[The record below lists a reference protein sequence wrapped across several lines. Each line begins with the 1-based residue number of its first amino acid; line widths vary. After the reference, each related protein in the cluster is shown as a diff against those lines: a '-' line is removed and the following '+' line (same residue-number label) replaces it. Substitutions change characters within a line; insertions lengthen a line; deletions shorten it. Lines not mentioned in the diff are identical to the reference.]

1 MKMNMKKRDTYLN
14 TKEVARFLQVNEKI
28 IYSLIHQKGL
38 PATKVTGKWLF
49 PRQLVEEWLETNLL
63 NYKKGGAETTTDAGR
78 LYIAGSDDPLLQQLF
93 GFYRAKVKEP
103 TLFFANLGSMGGLK
117 SLRRGLCHIAAC
129 HLLQD
134 DEQEYNFDFAGKE
147 LDHQPVFINF
157 AGREQ
162 GLLLQKD
169 NPKDINSVTDLA
181 RRDVTMINRPLGTGT
196 RLLLDYEISRSE
208 ISVSEI
214 DGYGN
219 ERSRHLDVGLE
230 VLSGRAD
237 AAPAIRAV
245 AGFLDL
251 DFMPLRWER
260 FDLLVDHECFFDPAV
275 QSFLALLQDKAFH
288 QLAES
293 FDGYDLSLCGKVVF
307 PDTLTEK
314 EDLE

>member
-1 MKMNMKKRDTYLN
+1 
-14 TKEVARFLQVNEKI
+14 
-28 IYSLIHQKGL
+28 L
-38 PATKVTGKWLF
+38 PATKITGKWLF
-49 PRQLVEEWLETNLL
+49 PRRLVEEWLETNLL
-63 NYKKGGAETTTDAGR
+63 NYKKGGAEGTTEAGR

-93 GFYRAKVKEP
+93 GLYRAKVEEP

-134 DEQEYNFDFAGKE
+134 DNKEYNFDFAGKE

-162 GLLLQKD
+162 GILVQKG
-169 NPKDINSVTDLA
+169 NPKNIRSVGDLA
-181 RRDVTMINRPLGTGT
+181 RQGVKMINRPMGTGT
-196 RLLLDYEISRSE
+196 RLLLDYEIGLLDT
-208 ISVSEI
+208 SVNEI
-214 DGYGN
+214 DGYGD

-230 VLSGRAD
+230 VLSGRVD
-237 AAPAIRAV
+237 AAPAIKAI

-251 DFMPLRWER
+251 DFLPLRWER

-275 QSFLALLQDKAFH
+275 QSFLSLLQDKAFH

-293 FDGYDLSLCGKVVF
+293 FEGYDLSLCGKVVF
-307 PDTLTEK
+307 PNTSTEK
-314 EDLE
+314 GDFR

>member
-1 MKMNMKKRDTYLN
+1 MRDQNRKTYLG
-14 TKEVARFLQVNEKI
+14 TKEVAEFLKVNEKI
-28 IYSLIHQKGL
+28 VYSLIQQKGL
-38 PATKVTGKWLF
+38 PATKITGKWLF
-49 PRQLVEEWLETNLL
+49 PRRLVEEWLETNLL
-63 NYKKGGAETTTDAGR
+63 NYKKGGAEGTTEAGR

-93 GFYRAKVKEP
+93 GLYRAKVEEP

-134 DEQEYNFDFAGKE
+134 DNKEYNFDFAGKE

-162 GLLLQKD
+162 GILVQKG
-169 NPKDINSVTDLA
+169 NPKNIRSVGDLA
-181 RRDVTMINRPLGTGT
+181 RQGVKMINRPMGTGT
-196 RLLLDYEISRSE
+196 RLLLDYEIGLLDT
-208 ISVSEI
+208 SVNEI
-214 DGYGN
+214 DGYGD

-230 VLSGRAD
+230 VLSGRVD
-237 AAPAIRAV
+237 AAPAIKAI

-251 DFMPLRWER
+251 DFLPLRWER

-275 QSFLALLQDKAFH
+275 QSFLSLLQDKAFH

-293 FDGYDLSLCGKVVF
+293 FEGYDLSLCGKVVF
-307 PDTLTEK
+307 PNTSTEK
-314 EDLE
+314 GGFR

>member
-1 MKMNMKKRDTYLN
+1 MCETDMEGYLN
-14 TKEVARFLQVNEKI
+14 TKEVARFLKVNEKI

-49 PRQLVEEWLETNLL
+49 PRRLVEEWLETNLL
-63 NYKKGGAETTTDAGR
+63 NYKKSGVEGSTEEGR

-93 GFYRAKVKEP
+93 GLYREKVKEP

-117 SLRRGLCHIAAC
+117 SLRRGLCHIGAC

-134 DEQEYNFDFAGKE
+134 DKKEYNFDFAGKE

-162 GLLLQKD
+162 GILVQKG
-169 NPKDINSVTDLA
+169 NPKNIRSVGDLA
-181 RRDVTMINRPLGTGT
+181 RQGVKMINRPMGTGT
-196 RLLLDYEISRSE
+196 RLLLDYEIGLSD
-208 ISVSEI
+208 ISVNEI
-214 DGYGN
+214 DGYGD

-237 AAPAIRAV
+237 AAPAIRAI

-251 DFMPLRWER
+251 DFLPLRWER

-275 QSFLALLQDKAFH
+275 QSFLSLLQDKAFH

-293 FDGYDLSLCGKVVF
+293 FEGYDLSLCGKVVF
-307 PDTLTEK
+307 PNTSTEK
-314 EDLE
+314 GDCK